1 MPVCTPKVIQTDL
14 ISFLGSLSKNDVQYP
29 LGYVVKG
36 TFGLWE
42 VPVGLRA
49 DLKFATTITG
59 ALFVM
64 ITLDLVM
71 LELLVDNLDSLIEV

>member
-1 MPVCTPKVIQTDL
+1 M
-14 ISFLGSLSKNDVQYP
+14 QYP
-29 LGYVVKG
+29 LGNVVKE

-42 VPVGLRA
+42 VPVGMKV
-49 DLKFATTITG
+49 DLKFATTMSG

-71 LELLVDNLDSLIEV
+71 LELLVDSLDSPIEV

>member
-1 MPVCTPKVIQTDL
+1 M
-14 ISFLGSLSKNDVQYP
+14 QYP
-29 LGYVVKG
+29 LGNVVKG

-42 VPVGLRA
+42 VPVGMRV
-49 DLKFATTITG
+49 DLKFATTISG
-59 ALFVM
+59 ALYVM